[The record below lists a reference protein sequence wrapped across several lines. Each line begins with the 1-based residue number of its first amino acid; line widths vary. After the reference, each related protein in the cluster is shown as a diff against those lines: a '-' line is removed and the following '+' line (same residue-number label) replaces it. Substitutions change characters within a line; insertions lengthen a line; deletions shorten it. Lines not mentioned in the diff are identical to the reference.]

1 MSKYEYKVINRET
14 ISLTELNALGGEGW
28 IMCHITPPEGRIKQ
42 YVFYRNIE
50 EIKEANENETN

>member
-14 ISLTELNALGGEGW
+14 ISLTDLNALGDEGW

-42 YVFYRNIE
+42 YVFYREIE
-50 EIKEANENETN
+50 KEVNENETN

>member
-42 YVFYRNIE
+42 YVFYREIE
-50 EIKEANENETN
+50 KEVNENETN